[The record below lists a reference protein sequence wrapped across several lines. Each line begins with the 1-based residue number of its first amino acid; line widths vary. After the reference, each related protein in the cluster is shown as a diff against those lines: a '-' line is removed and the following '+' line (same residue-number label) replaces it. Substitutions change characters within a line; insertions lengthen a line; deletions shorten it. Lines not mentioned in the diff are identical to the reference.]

1 MKLDEILHSA
11 GRSKRRK
18 RVGRG
23 TGSGQGKTSGRG
35 HKGYHSRSGSGQRL
49 GFEGGQTPVFARVPK
64 RGFSNARFREDFQIV
79 NISQLSRFPD
89 GARVDAAALEE
100 AGLIE
105 DARKPVKVL
114 GDGKLNKKL
123 AVAAGKFSATAE
135 AKITHAGGTVEQ
147 V

>member
-1 MKLDEILHSA
+1 MNLDEILHAA
-11 GRSKRRK
+11 GKSKRRT

-23 TGSGQGKTSGRG
+23 TGSGHGKTCGRG

-64 RGFSNARFREDFQIV
+64 RGFSNAPFKVDFQTV
-79 NISQLSRFPD
+79 NVWQLSRFSD
-89 GARVDAAALEE
+89 GARVDAAAMEE
-100 AGLIE
+100 AGLIQ

-114 GDGKLNKKL
+114 GDGELSRKLT
-123 AVAAGKFSATAE
+123 VAAGKFTAAAA
-135 AKITHAGGTVEQ
+135 AKITQAGGTVEQ